1 MTAEHI
7 AALKHL
13 WQQAFGDA
21 PELID
26 SFLATGFSEDRCH
39 YLMED
44 GRPVSVLYRFD
55 CYLNGH
61 KLAYIYAVATEKAHR
76 GKGLARKLMEKTH
89 AILKQ
94 QGYAGAIL
102 VPGSQSLF
110 DFYSNMG
117 YRKAATI
124 TEFPCTAADTPT
136 PLFQISAREYAALR
150 QAYLPQGGVVQE
162 DSALD
167 FFATYG
173 AFYRGKDFLLAGVEQ
188 DGVFYAREF
197 LGDTALC
204 GNILC
209 TLGLS
214 QGVFRTPGAN
224 RDFAMYYPLQEGCPA
239 PYYFGFALD

>member
-7 AALKHL
+7 TALKNL

-21 PELID
+21 EELID
-26 SFLATGFSEDRCH
+26 KFLATGFSEDRCH
-39 YLMED
+39 FLMED

-55 CYLNGH
+55 CEVQGH
-61 KLAYIYAVATEKAHR
+61 KLAYFYAIATEKAHR

-89 AILKQ
+89 EILKQ
-94 QGYAGAIL
+94 QGYAGVIL

-110 DFYSNMG
+110 EFYSKMG

-124 TEFPCTAADTPT
+124 TEFTRTADRTGT
-136 PLFQISAREYAALR
+136 PLFQIGAREYVER
-150 QAYLPQGGVVQE
+150 RRAYLPQGGVVQE

-167 FFATYG
+167 FFQTYG
-173 AFYRGKDFLLAGVEQ
+173 SFFRGEDFLLAGVEQ
-188 DGVFYAREF
+188 DGILYAREF
-197 LGDTALC
+197 LGNTTLC

-214 QGVFRTPGAN
+214 QGVFRAPGTD
-224 RDFAMYYPLQEGCPA
+224 RDFAMYYPLQEDCPA